1 MNNSTSWAPLRL
13 VVALMILLG
22 MAALV
27 PAAGAQDVD
36 VSDDSAEETPAPSE
50 TTITISADGAD
61 AIADAGSGDLNAAA
75 AAGVAGA
82 GTGEALVGAQEA
94 AAFLSAPGTIPNVSQ
109 EAVDAAIANLG
120 LDPTALGVKEVL
132 LVGEYLGG
140 PLTAEQ
146 RVGVEAAFSTAA
158 AGNAGTASANADG
171 GTITL
176 GDINSGGNQGT
187 TITVGN
193 VGEPAPEEP
202 EVCKECEQPAPV
214 ADEKPAPVEEEK
226 PAPVVE
232 EQPAPVVEEQPAPAP
247 VAEAAPAPVAARGVA
262 PIALPN
268 TGTGSLVGRG
278 GVADG
283 PLALAAIAG
292 LVAIGYGLRRRTAP

>member
-1 MNNSTSWAPLRL
+1 MNNSSSWAPLRL

-22 MAALV
+22 IAALA

-36 VSDDSAEETPAPSE
+36 VIGDSAEETPAPSE

-109 EAVDAAIANLG
+109 EAIDAAIANLG
-120 LDPTALGVKEVL
+120 LDPTALGVKDVL

-146 RVGVEAAFSTAA
+146 RAGVEAAFSTAA

-171 GTITL
+171 GTITV

-202 EVCKECEQPAPV
+202 APV
-214 ADEKPAPVEEEK
+214 AEEKPAPVEEEK

-232 EQPAPVVEEQPAPAP
+232 EQPAPQVEEQPAPAP
-247 VAEAAPAPVAARGVA
+247 VEEAAPAPAAAQEVA

-268 TGTGSLVGRG
+268 TGTGTSAGHGDVAGSLLG
-278 GVADG
+278 
-283 PLALAAIAG
+283 LAAMAG
-292 LVAIGYGLRRRTAP
+292 LVVVGYGLRRRTAL